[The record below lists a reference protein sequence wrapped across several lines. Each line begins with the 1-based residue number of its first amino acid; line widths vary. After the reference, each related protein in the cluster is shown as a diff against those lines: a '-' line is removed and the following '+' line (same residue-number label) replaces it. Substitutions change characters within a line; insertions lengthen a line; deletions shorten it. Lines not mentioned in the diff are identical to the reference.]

1 MTKAPLYIRSNRFG
15 ESMTFLVERFSWTPS
30 PRPAKK
36 YILGT
41 EGNFVSDPD
50 SLDGVPE
57 EDVPQSHEPN
67 VSIPRHVPGLS
78 GLAQFGLEIG
88 KSSIISDRVCV
99 YQSSVFDLD
108 LVLYDTSSI

>member
-1 MTKAPLYIRSNRFG
+1 MTGAPLYIRSNRFG

-57 EDVPQSHEPN
+57 EDVPPTNPMCLYRGTSQAC
-67 VSIPRHVPGLS
+67 
-78 GLAQFGLEIG
+78 LAQFGLEIG
-88 KSSIISDRVCV
+88 KRFNHI
-99 YQSSVFDLD
+99 
-108 LVLYDTSSI
+108 